1 MKKPLPNPEELSLEN
16 QRMLWLRVYTDRV
29 IRQLQTMSLDEPKA
43 VSLLE
48 QVKQEILR
56 RFPDKER
63 AYRLIYER
71 RFKRILQRRGL
82 FLPLTMD
89 NGEIN

>member
-1 MKKPLPNPEELSLEN
+1 MKKPLPNPEELRLEN

-29 IRQLQTMSLDEPKA
+29 THRLQTMSLDEPEA

-48 QVKQEILR
+48 QVKQEVLQ

-63 AYRLIYER
+63 AYCLIYER

>member
-1 MKKPLPNPEELSLEN
+1 MKKPLPNPEELNLEN
-16 QRMLWLRVYTDRV
+16 QRMLWLRVYTDRI
-29 IRQLQTMSLDEPKA
+29 IRQLQTMSLDEPGA

-48 QVKQEILR
+48 QVKQEVLQ

-63 AYRLIYER
+63 AYCLIYER

-82 FLPLTMD
+82 FLPLTID
-89 NGEIN
+89 NGEMN